1 MNSATASSSLLVL
14 AHMQT
19 LLNDADSMARE
30 DDYDR
35 LPQAIK
41 DVYARHEY
49 QWLTEGQKARLIQT
63 ETEPETYSE

>member
-1 MNSATASSSLLVL
+1 
-14 AHMQT
+14 MQT

-35 LPQAIK
+35 LPQAIR

-49 QWLTEGQKARLIQT
+49 QWLTESQKASLIQI